1 MRMMMARSL
10 IWGSCFIAALTA
22 PARLS
27 VAANCALYARAE
39 TGVALYGAAG
49 GWWDQ
54 AAGLYER
61 GHVPAVGAIL
71 VFKRTRHIPSGHVAV
86 VAGVVSAHE
95 ILVDQANWYRGTVTR
110 SMSVIDTSADHDWTT
125 VAVIDLPSG
134 KYGRDNPTYGFVY
147 PGPGPREIVAIR
159 DRSGLDSY
167 AADGRNPA
175 DFGERSG
182 LLHLAVATEDQEGS
196 IRAAPATRGNHH
208 HQKTAARRVHKAPSA
223 HTHNHAVW
231 RAEPASPAHA
241 SHKAASPGRVSSAR
255 TAVAHPPRHAE
266 KTTEVRHHRA

>member
-1 MRMMMARSL
+1 MRMMLARSL
-10 IWGSCFIAALTA
+10 IWGSCFIAALMA

-27 VAANCALYARAE
+27 LAANCALYARAE

-49 GWWDQ
+49 GWWDE

-147 PGPGPREIVAIR
+147 P
-159 DRSGLDSY
+159 RSGPIPMLPMAGMLRIS
-167 AADGRNPA
+167 ASAPA
-175 DFGERSG
+175 SCTSPSPRR
-182 LLHLAVATEDQEGS
+182 
-196 IRAAPATRGNHH
+196 IRRAAS
-208 HQKTAARRVHKAPSA
+208 ARRPRCEIITIEKRRRTASTRALTRTIMPCS
-223 HTHNHAVW
+223 T
-231 RAEPASPAHA
+231 AEPASPAHA

>member
-10 IWGSCFIAALTA
+10 IWGSCFIAALMA

-27 VAANCALYARAE
+27 LAANCALYARAE

-49 GWWDQ
+49 GWWDE

-147 PGPGPREIVAIR
+147 PRSGPREIVAIR
-159 DRSGLDSY
+159 DRSELDSY
-167 AADGRNPA
+167 AAD
-175 DFGERSG
+175 G

-196 IRAAPATRGNHH
+196 IRAAPATRNHH
-208 HQKTAARRVHKAPSA
+208 HRKTAAHRVRKAPSA
-223 HTHNHAVW
+223 HAHNHAV
-231 RAEPASPAHA
+231 
-241 SHKAASPGRVSSAR
+241 
-255 TAVAHPPRHAE
+255 
-266 KTTEVRHHRA
+266 